1 MAQRHRFEVNGEIHT
16 VLVEEI
22 DGLTEVTIDDN
33 LPILADITLS
43 GIPGTMSIITD
54 NKPTSAYISRDGAN
68 FRITT
73 HGQTISVDA
82 SMRKQSRRQASGT
95 TDPLGK
101 VMAPLAGVL
110 IDIRVSVGDSVK
122 IGQDLL
128 VVEAMK
134 MQNEIRSEVEGV
146 VRKVHF
152 EKGVQITAGQL
163 IMEIEAKEN

>member
-43 GIPGTMSIITD
+43 GIPGMMSIITD

-134 MQNEIRSEVEGV
+134 MQNEIQAAHAGTITTI
-146 VRKVHF
+146 HF
-152 EKGVQITAGQL
+152 KAGDRVEKGDLL
-163 IMEIEAKEN
+163 IEYTTEEE